1 MVLIGEGKKYMMPI
15 RKAVIY
21 IIDEATGK
29 TYPVKTTLTAD
40 GGAAY
45 IPASIEKDTVGLATE
60 ATLAA
65 IRAQTDNLTFDDAG
79 RIYVANP
86 PNLDIKLSEIRGVGT
101 QSQRTLSDI
110 YDNISSLSS
119 NLTDLKTKS
128 LEEDKHRCYEVTV
141 DDVFAVP
148 SGETW
153 YVKELYISAGE
164 LYLDGEVKVV

>member
-1 MVLIGEGKKYMMPI
+1 MALVGEGKEYMMPI

-40 GGAAY
+40 GTAAY
-45 IPASIEKDTVGLATE
+45 VPASIEKDTVGLATE

-79 RIYVANP
+79 RILVANP
-86 PNLDIKLSEIRGVGT
+86 PNIDIKLSEIRGVGA
-101 QSQRTLSDI
+101 QPQRTLSDI

-141 DDVFAVP
+141 DDTFAVP
-148 SGETW
+148 SGQTW
-153 YVKELYISAGE
+153 YVKELYISTGE

>member
-1 MVLIGEGKKYMMPI
+1 MALIPI

-21 IIDEATGK
+21 VRDEATGK
-29 TYPVKTTLTAD
+29 TYPVKVTLTAD
-40 GGAAY
+40 GTAAY
-45 IPASIEKDTVGLATE
+45 VPISLEKDTVGLATE

-65 IRAQTDNLTFDDAG
+65 VKAQTDKLTFDDAG

-86 PNLDIKLSEIRGVGT
+86 PNLDVKLSEIRGVGA
-101 QSQRTLSDI
+101 QSQRTLIDI

-128 LEEDKHRCYEVTV
+128 LEEGKYRCYEVTV

-153 YVKELYISAGE
+153 YVKELYITAGE

>member
-1 MVLIGEGKKYMMPI
+1 MVLTGEGKKYMIPI

-21 IIDEATGK
+21 IIDESTGK
-29 TYPVKTTLTAD
+29 TYPVKATLTAD
-40 GGAAY
+40 GTAAY
-45 IPASIEKDTVGLATE
+45 VPTSLEKDTVGLATE

-65 IRAQTDNLTFDDAG
+65 VKAQTDKLTFDDAG

-119 NLTDLKTKS
+119 NLTDIKTKS
-128 LEEDKHRCYEVTV
+128 LVESKYRCYEVTV

-153 YVKELYISAGE
+153 YVKELYIAAGE